1 MFPALLADLKQQRSV
16 ILDITWYGYSCFRIT
31 ERNHTTVVTDP
42 RHPRR
47 NLSKLGLKA
56 DLVTISHDS
65 MAEHVEAVRGE
76 KYVISGAGEYEV
88 GELFVTGIPL
98 HVQDPDSGEVRSN
111 FAYHLE
117 YPNSLNVLHLGILH
131 QKPDQSI
138 IEQFDEVRVL
148 LLPVGGER
156 LGGDDLADLISMVEP
171 SYVLPMQPA
180 EVSDQT
186 FTAALDSLLTG
197 MGAADVEWRDMLRVT
212 SSSPDEQTQVIRLRP
227 AIETA

>member
-1 MFPALLADLKQQRSV
+1 M
-16 ILDITWYGYSCFRIT
+16 
-31 ERNHTTVVTDP
+31 
-42 RHPRR
+42 
-47 NLSKLGLKA
+47 
-56 DLVTISHDS
+56 
-65 MAEHVEAVRGE
+65 
-76 KYVISGAGEYEV
+76 
-88 GELFVTGIPL
+88 
-98 HVQDPDSGEVRSN
+98 RSN

-117 YPNSLNVLHLGILH
+117 YPNGLNVLHLGILH

-180 EVSDQT
+180 AVSDQT